1 MMEELTAF
9 DIRHFM
15 NFIDNITFSEM
26 FNMFFIPITILIAFI
41 FLGIWINRLIKQKI
55 NSRFENDDI
64 TLQYVMIRSF
74 QGLPGTW
81 CTITGI
87 YWSIN
92 SLEIAPP
99 VTSLLSYFIFIF
111 LVLTICRVISNG
123 LAGFFDLYTQKNA
136 NMPKTTLFTNIAM
149 VLIYA
154 IGVVII
160 LDHMGISVAPIL
172 TAMGV
177 GGMAVALALQDTLAN
192 VFSGMQLIITKQIKI
207 GDYIKLDHNDPG
219 QVSDISW
226 RYTTLHTPLGNAVI
240 VPNKTIAGAT
250 ILNYN
255 VPITDITIV
264 IPIGVGYESD
274 LEQVEQVTL
283 EVANDIT
290 SQCDPEMT
298 IKPTLFFTEFADSS
312 INFEVR
318 LHCSNFTTRG
328 RMRHMFIKAIT
339 ARYREEG
346 INIPFPIRTVHMTK
360 EN

>member
-1 MMEELTAF
+1 MEELTAF
-9 DIRHFM
+9 DIQHFM
-15 NFIDNITFSEM
+15 DFIDNITFSEM

-41 FLGIWINRLIKQKI
+41 LLGIWINRLITNKVNKH
-55 NSRFENDDI
+55 FDTDEL
-64 TLQYVMIRSF
+64 TLQYVMIRSL

-92 SLEIAPP
+92 ALDIAPP

-111 LVLTICRVISNG
+111 LVLTICRVVSNG
-123 LAGFFDLYTQKNA
+123 LSGFFDLYAQKNT
-136 NMPKTTLFTNIAM
+136 NMPKTTLFNTIAM
-149 VLIYA
+149 VVIYA
-154 IGVVII
+154 IGIVII

-207 GDYIKLDHNDPG
+207 GDFIKLNNSEAG

-250 ILNYN
+250 VLNYN

-274 LEQVEQVTL
+274 LDQVESVTL
-283 EVANDIT
+283 EVANNIT
-290 SQCDPEMT
+290 NECDPDMD

-318 LHCSNFTTRG
+318 LHCSDFTIRG
-328 RMRHMFIKAIT
+328 RMKHLFIKAIT
-339 ARYREEG
+339 ARYRKEG
-346 INIPFPIRTVHMTK
+346 INIPFPIRTVQITK